1 MRLLLSIA
9 VVAGMVALCIIGWPY
24 GGAGGLIGGALGFL
38 IRLGGRR
45 LDWNERLGTA
55 YVGAL
60 MGLPVGF
67 LVGGFITMGLPY
79 ILTQIN
85 APQ

>member
-9 VVAGMVALCIIGWPY
+9 VVAGMVALCIVGWPY
-24 GGAGGLIGGALGFL
+24 GGAGGLIGGVIGFL

-67 LVGGFITMGLPY
+67 MVGGFITMGLPY